1 MIIIDSTKQS
11 PKWIAPVKP
20 TTFKTTLD
28 RQKYWAEEKRRWRE
42 GYGDGHA
49 HLCGMHYFYL
59 TQGSLKDGSDGTIIR
74 PKYRDSDEFI
84 ISPLHDAFWNLKNH
98 VGLVKRREIGSTSIG
113 AGMLPAYSMRMFP
126 SSTFGLTSC
135 DNDRIAKAYYDK
147 TMVYLDEMD
156 IDIKP
161 KKEKSNETK
170 QNIYLRLEWMANE
183 NEQSVLRYSDL
194 FAKET
199 TATEGAAKG
208 FSGTRMRAAYY
219 DEFPLHRRKKQL
231 LNSSTSCFMRGA
243 EQSGLLF
250 WGGTVEEGITP
261 EQIQELQQLVQD
273 SEFLNFNIIFAPAWW
288 GLFMD
293 ENGVSD
299 EKKGVEWV
307 MRERER
313 LDKIEDKSFL
323 KAFIK
328 NYPLSLDEI
337 FELGKGSRWDD
348 YAIEKINHQVKTLVK
363 ERPPISGYELI
374 ENVSGEINAVPK
386 KDSTLKILEHPQQG
400 VKYILAVDATQST
413 DNTSGAKG
421 NSKFAICVMKGIHPQ
436 AELEFAPVA
445 TLIERPK
452 DFDAMFEKGIRLLK
466 YYNQH
471 GLAKICGELN
481 ATGGV
486 FAELITKKGLGR
498 CHISRKDLNKKG
510 FVDTKKLWYYRVD
523 ATIDWQFLHANNYFK
538 KYAEHVKFLEILYDA
553 QKPADANTDILDAF
567 LGCLW
572 GFGSGNILEE
582 KTVEKTKRKI
592 SLIVGWKDGK
602 AVWEEREL

>member
-1 MIIIDSTKQS
+1 MIIVDNTVSS
-11 PKWIAPVKP
+11 PKWVAPPPKP
-20 TTFKTTLD
+20 TFRTTLEK
-28 RQKYWAEEKRRWRE
+28 QKYWATEKERWRE
-42 GYGDGHA
+42 GYGEGHA
-49 HLCGMHYFYL
+49 HLSGMHYFYL
-59 TQGSLKDGSDGTIIR
+59 TQGWIKDGSDGTIIR
-74 PKYRDSDEFI
+74 PRYRDSDEYI

-98 VGLVKRREIGSTSIG
+98 IGLVKRREIGSTSIG
-113 AGMLPAYSMRMFP
+113 AGMLPAYTMRMFP

-170 QNIYLRLEWMANE
+170 QNIYLRLQWMANE
-183 NEQSVLRYSDL
+183 NDESVLRYSDL

-199 TATEGAAKG
+199 TANEGAAKG

-243 EQSGLLF
+243 EQSGMLF
-250 WGGTVEEGITP
+250 WGGTVEEGITA

-273 SEFLNFNIIFAPAWW
+273 SELLNFNVIFAPAWW
-288 GLFMD
+288 GLFLD
-293 ENGVSD
+293 KNGVSD

-313 LDKIEDKSFL
+313 LDKLEDKSFL

-348 YAIEKINHQVKTLVK
+348 YAVEKINLQVKELSRNK
-363 ERPPISGYELI
+363 PPISGYEIVEKVDGSLDAI
-374 ENVSGEINAVPK
+374 PK
-386 KDSTLKILEHPQQG
+386 KESTLKILEHPKEG
-400 VKYILAVDATQST
+400 VKYVLAVDATQST
-413 DNTSGAKG
+413 DNTSGVGG
-421 NSKFAICVMKGIHPQ
+421 NSKFAICVFKGVEPQ
-436 AELEFAPVA
+436 AELQFAPVA

-452 DFDAMFEKGIRLLK
+452 NFDEMFEKGIRLLK
-466 YYNQH
+466 YYNQYD
-471 GLAKICGELN
+471 LAKICGELN

-486 FAELITKKGLGR
+486 FAEKITKAGLHR
-498 CHISRKDLNKKG
+498 CHITRKDLNKKG
-510 FVDTKKLWYYRVD
+510 FVNMNKLWYYRVD
-523 ATIDWQFLHANNYFK
+523 STIDWQNLHANTYFK
-538 KYAEHVKFLEILYDA
+538 KYSEYIKFIEILHDA
-553 QKPADANTDILDAF
+553 QKPSDANTDILDAF

-572 GFGSGNILEE
+572 GFGSGSFLDD
-582 KTVEKTKRKI
+582 KQAVKAKRKV
-592 SLIVGWKDGK
+592 SLIVGWKEGK
-602 AVWEEREL
+602 PIWEDKEF